1 MFPNI
6 VKSRSVHG
14 GGEVGEN
21 RLAVGKYGVCRN
33 SQKDGICRSKSK

>member
-6 VKSRSVHG
+6 VKSRSMH

-21 RLAVGKYGVCRN
+21 RLAVGRYGVCRN
-33 SQKDGICRSKSK
+33 SEKDGICRSKSK